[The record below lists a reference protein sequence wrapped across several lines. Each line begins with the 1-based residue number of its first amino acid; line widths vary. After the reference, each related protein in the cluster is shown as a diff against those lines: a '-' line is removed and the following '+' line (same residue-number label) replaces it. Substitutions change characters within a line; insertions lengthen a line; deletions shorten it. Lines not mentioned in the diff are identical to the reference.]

1 MIRVVVVGRGGTG
14 KTTTVA
20 LAARWLCDHGWGPVL
35 LVDADPDQ
43 SLAEMVGADLAG
55 RGVRTIAELLEDT
68 FIAGTGTTIGV
79 SPSERIEARIWEEG
93 LYEGVGFD
101 LIALGT
107 KWVEG
112 CYCLPDAALK
122 QALSRFVRP
131 YAYLLVDSPAGL
143 EHLNRRI
150 ADEVDV
156 MIDLIGA
163 SKKSFDHV
171 ARAQRVADESHVRYG
186 RFVVAGGYQ
195 VDPGIERRALA
206 AGLPYIGRVENDPL
220 VAEFTLEG
228 RSVFELPPGNPAL
241 ASVGRLLERA
251 GILS

>member
-20 LAARWLCDHGWGPVL
+20 LAARWLCEHGQGPIL

-55 RGVRTIAELLEDT
+55 AGVKTIAELLEET
-68 FIAGTGTTIGV
+68 FITGKGTTTGIA
-79 SPSERIEARIWEEG
+79 PSERIEGRIWEEG
-93 LYEGVGFD
+93 VYEGQGFD

-122 QALSRFVRP
+122 RALVRFVRP
-131 YAYLLVDSPAGL
+131 YTCLLIDSPAGL
-143 EHLNRRI
+143 EHLNRRV
-150 ADEVDV
+150 ADEVDLV
-156 MIDLIGA
+156 IDLVGA

-171 ARAQRVADESHVRYG
+171 ARAKRVADESHVRYD
-186 RFVVAGGYQ
+186 RFVVAGGFQ
-195 VDPGIERRALA
+195 VDSSMEERALA
-206 AGLPYIGRVENDPL
+206 TGLPYIGRVENDPL

-228 RSVFELPPGNPAL
+228 RSVFELPADNPGL

-251 GILS
+251 GLLS

>member
-1 MIRVVVVGRGGTG
+1 MIRVVLVGRGGTG

-20 LAARWLCDHGWGPVL
+20 LAARWLCDHGKGPVL

-55 RGVRTIAELLEDT
+55 AGVRTIAELLEET
-68 FIAGTGTTIGV
+68 FISGTGTTMGV
-79 SPSERIEARIWEEG
+79 APSERIEGRIWEQGVFEG
-93 LYEGVGFD
+93 EGFD

-122 QALSRFVRP
+122 RALGRFARP
-131 YAYLLVDSPAGL
+131 YAFLLIDSPAGL
-143 EHLNRRI
+143 EHLNRRV
-150 ADEVDV
+150 ADEVDLV
-156 MIDLIGA
+156 IDLVGA

-171 ARAQRVADESHVRYG
+171 ARAKRVADESNVRYS
-186 RFVVAGGYQ
+186 RFVVAGGFQ
-195 VDPGIERRALA
+195 VDPSMEERAIA
-206 AGLPYIGRVENDPL
+206 TGLPYIGRVENDPL
-220 VAEFTLEG
+220 VAEFTLDG
-228 RSVFELPPGNPAL
+228 RSIFELPADNAGL

-251 GILS
+251 GLLS

>member
-14 KTTTVA
+14 KTTLVA
-20 LAARWLCDHGWGPVL
+20 LAARWLCDHGAGPVL

-68 FIAGTGTTIGV
+68 FIEGGGTTSGV
-79 SPSERIEARIWEEG
+79 APSERIEGRIWKEG
-93 LYEGVGFD
+93 LYEGECFD

-107 KWVEG
+107 KWIEG

-122 QALSRFVRP
+122 RALGQFIRQYRF
-131 YAYLLVDSPAGL
+131 LLIDSPAGL

-150 ADEVDV
+150 AEEVDLI
-156 MIDLIGA
+156 IDLVGA

-171 ARAQRVADESHVRYG
+171 TRARRVADESGVRYSQ
-186 RFVVAGGYQ
+186 FIVAGGYQ
-195 VDPGIERRALA
+195 IEAESEARA
-206 AGLPYIGRVENDPL
+206 AGAGGTYIGRIEHDPT
-220 VAEFTLEG
+220 VAEYTLEG
-228 RSVFELPPGNPAL
+228 RSLFDLPPDNPGL
-241 ASVGRLLERA
+241 ASVGALLSRS
-251 GILS
+251 GIDV